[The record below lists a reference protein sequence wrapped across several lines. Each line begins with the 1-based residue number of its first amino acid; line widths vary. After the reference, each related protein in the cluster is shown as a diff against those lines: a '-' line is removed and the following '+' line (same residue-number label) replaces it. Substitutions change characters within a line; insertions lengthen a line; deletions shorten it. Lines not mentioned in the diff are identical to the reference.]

1 MYKAVLVDDET
12 YDLEGMRK
20 LIPWEE
26 LNIEVVCCE
35 NKPLAALRFIE
46 NHEIDILVTD
56 IKMPVLSGLELA
68 KRAAER
74 NPQLKTVFI
83 SGYQDFHYAKQA
95 LHLKAEGYVLK
106 PVDDHEFVA
115 ILKELTAQLDAE
127 RTGENS
133 IHSFSF
139 IRHDFI
145 LHLLEGS
152 IEPEQL
158 RTFVEAYRVAFPQG
172 PIHAALIEIDGA
184 AWKQQHLPES
194 EQAVLATYLQQTAQA
209 VERHRL
215 GYWCKLSPYQLGL
228 VFTQDSREIEQ
239 ALTALIEAIGQAC
252 AFTVT
257 VSYGHEVNQLEA
269 IHRSFKQAQ
278 TFMAYKMFHGNN
290 RLLSPHAVWRH
301 AEEQDAFDVNQVLDR
316 LFSAMANYRLVQICD
331 CIEELF
337 RLVSGFEHPSKVYN
351 YAIHIVTKLETYL
364 HTLHESFRSLL
375 GLETDTIAIVQQF
388 ETIADMQRWM
398 RRTTF
403 EISEQLFT
411 KRQSKNRKLF
421 EDIEQYVEE
430 RLSGEIT
437 LKEAANHFSYSPNH
451 LGFLFKDYKGESF
464 NEYVV
469 KRRMERAKKL
479 LRDHHWKVYEV
490 ADQVGYKSLTYFS
503 RTFREMVGLTPG
515 DYRKQR

>member
-26 LNIEVVCCE
+26 LNIEIMCCE
-35 NKPLAALRFIE
+35 NKPLAALRYIE

-74 NPQLKTVFI
+74 NPALKTLFI
-83 SGYQDFHYAKQA
+83 SGYQDFQYAKQA

-106 PVDDHEFVA
+106 PVDDHEVVA
-115 ILKELTAQLDAE
+115 ILKNMTTQLDAE
-127 RTGENS
+127 RTGDNL
-133 IHSFSF
+133 IDSFDF
-139 IRHDFI
+139 IMHDFI

-152 IEPEQL
+152 VESDKL
-158 RTFVEAYRVAFPQG
+158 KTFVAKYRVEIPQG

-184 AWKQQHLPES
+184 AWKQKHQS
-194 EQAVLATYLQQTAQA
+194 DSDQTQIIAYLQQTVQ
-209 VERHRL
+209 VIEERRL
-215 GYWCKLSPYQLGL
+215 GYWCKLTPYQLGL
-228 VFTQDSREIEQ
+228 VYTQDSSEIERL
-239 ALTALIEAIGQAC
+239 LTRFIAAIRQSC

-257 VSYGHEVNQLEA
+257 VSYGHAVDQLES
-269 IHRSFKQAQ
+269 IHHSFKQAQ
-278 TFMAYKMFHGNN
+278 ESMAYKMFLGKN
-290 RLLSPHAVWRH
+290 RLLSS
-301 AEEQDAFDVNQVLDR
+301 DAAQQSEDTESSDMNLVLDQ
-316 LFSAMANYRLVQICD
+316 LFSAMANYRLVPICD

-337 RLVSGFEHPSKVYN
+337 QLVSGFEQPTKVHS
-351 YAIHIVTKLETYL
+351 YAIHIVTRLESYL
-364 HTLHESFRSLL
+364 HSLHESFHSLL
-375 GLETDTIAIVQQF
+375 GLDMDTVTIVQQF
-388 ETIADMQRWM
+388 ETVEDIQRWM

-403 EISEQLFT
+403 EISEHLFM
-411 KRQSKNRKLF
+411 KRQNKNRKLF
-421 EDIEQYVEE
+421 EDIVQYVED

-451 LGFLFKDYKGESF
+451 LGLLFKEYMGASF

-469 KRRMERAKKL
+469 KQRMQRAKQL
-479 LRDHHWKVYEV
+479 LRDHQWKVYEV

-503 RTFREMVGLTPG
+503 RTFREMFGLTPG
-515 DYRKQR
+515 DYRKQS